1 MAAIEKPDNTGQ
13 MVSQSPDGRALLEQ
27 HVTIFRPLL
36 ELSPDP
42 SIIYDPIGQVVYV
55 NPAFT
60 VTFGWE
66 NEELLGS
73 RLNFVPEERREETT
87 VALAALFTD
96 GRATNFITKRLTKD
110 GRVLDVQISAILLSQ
125 EGGPVFG
132 SLVIIRDITAQ
143 KEAERTLRA
152 SETRYRE
159 MLESTPDAYY
169 EVDLSGAITYY
180 SSGLA
185 DVLGYPEDELLG
197 LSNRDYADAENA
209 RQIYEAFRQVFQT
222 GQPAKAILM
231 HTIRKDGTPQ
241 ILETSIALRHDTAGK
256 VIGFRGIARD
266 VTSLITEREAAQ
278 AASARSEARYR
289 DILESIK
296 DGYYEVDLDG
306 SIIMINKQ
314 AVDIFGYPRE
324 QLLGMNFRQY
334 TSPET
339 AEISYKAFNHVFRT
353 GEPIEGLTHAII
365 TADGEERYIEVSI
378 SLVKDANEDPTGFRG
393 IVRNVTGRI
402 RDEETLRQSEE
413 RYRTILDSIEDG
425 YYEADLDGNFTFM
438 NDQLCQVI
446 GYPREEL
453 MGKNYREYTTP
464 ETAERVFNTFN
475 HVYKTGEPVKG
486 FVWEAIGM
494 DGRTRHLETFVLPRH
509 DKEGRAVGFRG
520 VGRDITQRVQ
530 AEEALAEALID
541 QERIANQLATVAKVS
556 TAVSTILEP
565 QEMLQAVVDQVKE
578 SFDLYHAHA
587 YLLNEAGDTLELV
600 AGAGKVGQQMVQ
612 EGRPIP
618 LAAEQSLVARAARS
632 RTGVIVHNVRKDP
645 HFLPHPL
652 LPETRSE
659 MAVPMIVGGQVLG
672 VLDLQ
677 ADTTNRFTQR
687 YVNIQTTLAAQIA
700 VALQNARLFAQAQQ
714 QTAELQETTAL
725 LDQIIEIL
733 PVGLFMKEA
742 QNLRFV
748 RWNKANEAI
757 TGLKYQDVIGKNDY
771 DLFTKDQA
779 DFFTEKDR
787 QVLKGNTIVE
797 IPEETIATPH
807 LGQRLLHTRKLPILG
822 VDGAP
827 RYLLGVSED
836 ITERNQS
843 EKELREINE
852 RIQTVLES
860 LSTPVII
867 VAVEGAKVMYANEL
881 LAETVGIPLTELPG
895 MVMHDFYVHVEDSL
909 SGLERMQAEGSIVKY
924 EAELKRKSGEH
935 FWALVSTRLF
945 NYQGEPAYI
954 ATLVDI
960 SDRKRVEA
968 QLRLQDT
975 ALNSAANGIAITDD
989 NGTILW
995 VNQAFSRLTQYDVQE
1010 AIGENPRILK
1020 SEQQDKRFYQGM
1032 WETIKGGQVW
1042 HGEIVNRRKDGSLYT
1057 EEMTITPVRA
1067 EGEEISHYIAIKQ
1080 DITERKEAQEA
1091 LAKSEQVVHDSLRMQ
1106 QILHEVNLELS
1117 QVESLDELFKQ
1128 AVHLGKMR
1136 LNLERFALYMYD
1148 EARDC
1153 FTGTYG
1159 VDRDGNPRDERGPEF
1174 DIVVPD
1180 AVQFFRDIKQRLM
1193 IREDCELWDHGVV
1206 VGRGWNITAPLREGN
1221 KLAGLLF
1228 TDNLL
1233 SQQPLL
1239 PHLPDLIIAYSNI
1252 IVNLIER
1259 KRAEESVATALAETE
1274 RLYEMSARLNAA
1286 ASVNEILEAVVVPVA
1301 GRGIM
1306 SATLFTLE
1314 VDANGRPEW
1323 MELVAVWNR
1332 PGSILASMDFP
1343 IGSRLYLPDLPTS
1356 TQWIDAPDELL
1367 LYDDVERDTT
1377 LDEAT
1382 RGLFQMSGV
1391 KASATLPLHA
1401 GNKWVGVI
1409 NLSWNEIKS
1418 FTEDDRRTFHT
1429 LTDQAAIIMNNQLL
1443 FEQTQKRV
1451 TELATVAEVG
1461 AAITT
1466 IREVDVL
1473 LQRVVDLTKERFDL
1487 YHAHIY
1493 LLDEAGRNLVLTS
1506 GAGEVGRQMV
1516 AEGRIIP
1523 LDQAQSLIARAAR
1536 KRQGI
1541 IVNDVTADADFLP
1554 HRLLPETRSEMAVP
1568 MIVADE
1574 VLGVLDI
1581 QASRTNHFSEGDVQI
1596 QTTLA
1601 AQIGV
1606 ALQNA
1611 RSFARSETALNEL
1624 QEVTRRLRR
1633 EGWES
1638 YAQASGRNGLRYAYD
1653 QKEVKALMPATAVT
1667 PATGKQKTPTAPTT
1681 PTLTHPLQVQ
1691 GESIGRLMLAEP
1703 SVVDED
1709 ARDIVTAVAERLSA
1723 HIENLRLSEQT
1734 EQARQQAE
1742 RLFRGSAALNTAQ
1755 SYDDVLNALRAN
1767 SIMGHASVNNV
1778 SLNFFD
1784 HPWEGQRKPAWV
1796 DVLTRWTRL
1805 PEEAVSQRY
1814 ALANFPSA
1822 DNLLHPDA
1830 PVVIEDVAKDPRLD
1844 ENLRTLYKERFQA
1857 KSTIFV
1863 PLVIG
1868 SQWVGYINAIYAEK
1882 LPFSDDEI
1890 RRLTTLGQQAAVT
1903 IQSIR
1908 LFAQAEARAHEL
1920 AILNEMVSELTTM
1933 LAVEPILEAI
1943 YRFSSRLMDTT
1954 NFYIALHNQ
1963 LTNEIAFPIAVE
1975 ENKQVRWP
1983 SRPYGNGMTE
1993 YLLRTGQPLFV
2004 EDGLE
2009 KWLRGQGVDSIGTP
2023 SQSWMGVPLRLG
2035 SEVVGVIAL
2044 QSLQPRFYT
2053 REQFDL
2059 LNAMANQA
2067 AIAIQNARQ
2076 FQQEQARAQRQQM
2089 LREIA
2094 AKVRSSADVDT
2105 IMRTAV
2111 QEIGQ
2116 ALGRQTFVYLDT
2128 TTQTKVQEDAYHEPD
2143 K

>member
-1 MAAIEKPDNTGQ
+1 MAALEK
-13 MVSQSPDGRALLEQ
+13 
-27 HVTIFRPLL
+27 
-36 ELSPDP
+36 
-42 SIIYDPIGQVVYV
+42 
-55 NPAFT
+55 
-60 VTFGWE
+60 
-66 NEELLGS
+66 
-73 RLNFVPEERREETT
+73 LN
-87 VALAALFTD
+87 D
-96 GRATNFITKRLTKD
+96 SM
-110 GRVLDVQISAILLSQ
+110 Q
-125 EGGPVFG
+125 
-132 SLVIIRDITAQ
+132 
-143 KEAERTLRA
+143 

-197 LSNRDYADAENA
+197 LSNRDYADAENVH
-209 RQIYEAFRQVFQT
+209 QIYEAFHQVYQT

-266 VTSLITEREAAQ
+266 VTGLITEREAAQ
-278 AASARSEARYR
+278 TASARSEARYR

-314 AVDIFGYPRE
+314 AADVFGYPHA
-324 QLLGMNFRQY
+324 QLLGMNFRQF

-339 AEISYKAFNHVFRT
+339 AEISYKAFNSVFRT
-353 GEPIEGLTHAII
+353 GEPIEGLTHPII
-365 TADGEERYIEVSI
+365 TADGEERYVEVSI
-378 SLVKDANEDPTGFRG
+378 SLVKDANNHPTGFRG

-453 MGKNYREYTTP
+453 MGKNYREYATP
-464 ETAERVFNTFN
+464 ETAERLFDTFN
-475 HVYKTGEPVKG
+475 RVYKTREPVKG
-486 FVWEAIGM
+486 FVWDAIGA
-494 DGRTRHLETFVLPRH
+494 DGRIRHLETFVLPRY
-509 DKEGRAVGFRG
+509 DQTGRVIGFRG
-520 VGRDITQRVQ
+520 VGRDITQRIQ

-541 QERIANQLATVAKVS
+541 QERIADQLATVAKVS
-556 TAVSTILEP
+556 TAVSTILDP
-565 QEMLQAVVDQVKE
+565 QEMLQAVVDQVKK
-578 SFDLYHAHA
+578 SFNLYHVHA

-600 AGAGKVGQQMVQ
+600 AGAGTVGQQMVQ
-612 EGRPIP
+612 EGHSIP
-618 LAAEQSLVARAARS
+618 LAAEQSLVARAARR

-748 RWNKANEAI
+748 RWNKANEVI
-757 TGLKYQDVIGKNDY
+757 TGLKYHDVIGKNDY
-771 DLFTKDQA
+771 DLFTKEQA

-787 QVLKGNTIVE
+787 QVLIGNTIVE

-807 LGQRLLHTRKLPILG
+807 RGQRLLHTRKLPILG
-822 VDGAP
+822 ADGVP

-836 ITERNQS
+836 ITER
-843 EKELREINE
+843 
-852 RIQTVLES
+852 
-860 LSTPVII
+860 
-867 VAVEGAKVMYANEL
+867 
-881 LAETVGIPLTELPG
+881 
-895 MVMHDFYVHVEDSL
+895 
-909 SGLERMQAEGSIVKY
+909 
-924 EAELKRKSGEH
+924 
-935 FWALVSTRLF
+935 
-945 NYQGEPAYI
+945 
-954 ATLVDI
+954 
-960 SDRKRVEA
+960 
-968 QLRLQDT
+968 
-975 ALNSAANGIAITDD
+975 
-989 NGTILW
+989 
-995 VNQAFSRLTQYDVQE
+995 
-1010 AIGENPRILK
+1010 
-1020 SEQQDKRFYQGM
+1020 
-1032 WETIKGGQVW
+1032 
-1042 HGEIVNRRKDGSLYT
+1042 
-1057 EEMTITPVRA
+1057 
-1067 EGEEISHYIAIKQ
+1067 
-1080 DITERKEAQEA
+1080 KEAQES
-1091 LAKSEQVVHDSLRMQ
+1091 LRKSEQAILESLRMQ
-1106 QILHEVNLELS
+1106 QILHEANLELS
-1117 QVESLDELFKQ
+1117 QVESLDELYKQ

-1136 LNLERFALYMYD
+1136 LNLERFALFIYD

-1159 VDRDGNPRDERGPEF
+1159 IDRDGNPCDERGPEF
-1174 DIVVPD
+1174 DIAVPD
-1180 AVQFFRDIKQRLM
+1180 VVQFFRDIKQRLM

-1206 VGRGWNITAPLREGN
+1206 VGHGWNITAPLRLGN

-1252 IVNLIER
+1252 IANLIER
-1259 KRAEESVATALAETE
+1259 KQAEESVAMALAESN

-1332 PGSILASMDFP
+1332 PGSVLASLDFP
-1343 IGSRLYLPDLPTS
+1343 IGTRLYLPDLPTS
-1356 TQWIDAPDELL
+1356 AQWIDAPDELV
-1367 LYDDVERDTT
+1367 LYEDVEQDDT
-1377 LDEAT
+1377 LDQAT
-1382 RGLFQMSGV
+1382 RELFQMAGV
-1391 KASATLPLHA
+1391 KASATLPLHT

-1418 FTEDDRRTFHT
+1418 FTQDDRRIFHT
-1429 LTDQAAIIMNNQLL
+1429 LTGQTAIIMNNQLL
-1443 FEQTQKRV
+1443 FKQTQKRV
-1451 TELATVAEVG
+1451 VELAAVAEVG

-1466 IREVDVL
+1466 IRDVDVL
-1473 LQRVVDLTKERFDL
+1473 LQRVVDLTKERFAL
-1487 YHAHIY
+1487 YHVHIY
-1493 LLDEAGRNLVLTS
+1493 LLDESGRNLVLTS
-1506 GAGEVGRQMV
+1506 GAGDVGRKMV

-1523 LDQAQSLIARAAR
+1523 INQAQSLIARAVR

-1541 IVNDVTADADFLP
+1541 IANNVIADADFLP
-1554 HRLLPETRSEMAVP
+1554 HPLLPDTRSEMAVP

-1581 QASRTNHFSEGDVQI
+1581 QSSQKNHFSEGDIQI
-1596 QTTLA
+1596 QITLA

-1611 RSFARSETALNEL
+1611 RSFARSETAVKEL

-1638 YAQASGRNGLRYAYD
+1638 YAQASGRNGWRYTYD
-1653 QKEVKALMPATAVT
+1653 QKEVKALLPATAVN
-1667 PATGKQKTPTAPTT
+1667 PRSGEQKTPTT
-1681 PTLTHPLQVQ
+1681 PTLSYPLQVQ
-1691 GESIGRLMLAEP
+1691 GETIGQLMLAEP

-1709 ARDIVTAVAERLSA
+1709 AQDIMTAVAERLSA

-1742 RLFRGSAALNTAQ
+1742 KLFRGSAALNTAQ
-1755 SYDDVLNALRAN
+1755 SYEEVLAALRQN

-1778 SLNFFD
+1778 SLNYFD
-1784 HPWEGQRKPAWV
+1784 RAWENNQKPDWV
-1796 DVLTRWTRL
+1796 DVLTRWSRL
-1805 PEEAVSQRY
+1805 PEEAVSSRY
-1814 ALANFPSA
+1814 ALAHFPSA
-1822 DNLLHPDA
+1822 DLLLHPDA
-1830 PVVIEDVAKDPRLD
+1830 PTIIEDVAMDKRMD
-1844 ENLRTLYKERFQA
+1844 ENLRSLYKDRFQA

-1863 PLVIG
+1863 PLVVG
-1868 SQWVGYINAIYAEK
+1868 SQWVGFFNAIYADK
-1882 LPFSDDEI
+1882 MQFSDDEI

-1943 YRFSSRLMDTT
+1943 YRFSSRLVDTT
-1954 NFYIALHNQ
+1954 NFYIAMHNK
-1963 LTNEIAFPIAVE
+1963 LTNEITFPIAVE
-1975 ENKQVRWP
+1975 ENKQVRWD

-2009 KWLRGQGVDSIGTP
+2009 KWLRSQGVDSIGNP
-2023 SQSWMGVPLRLG
+2023 SQSWMGVPLRPG
-2035 SEVVGVIAL
+2035 NEVVGVVAL
-2044 QSLQPRFYT
+2044 QSLQPRFFT

-2076 FQQEQARAQRQQM
+2076 FQHEQARAQRQQM

-2128 TTQTKVQEDAYHEPD
+2128 TAQTKVGEDAYHEPD